1 MNAIEIKNVNKSFG
15 KFSMSDISLELP
27 TGCIMGLVGKNGAG
41 KTTLIKLIL
50 GIAKADSG
58 DITVLGCDIK
68 KHFKYTKQYIGYVPD
83 TGMFDENYTLIK
95 INNLMGNV
103 YKEWQENMFLGY
115 AKKFNLPLD
124 QKIREFSKGMV
135 AKLSIMTA
143 ICHGA
148 KLLIMDEPASG
159 LDPVARDE
167 IINILFE
174 FTREE
179 DCSVL
184 ISSHIVS
191 DLERLCDYICLIDN
205 GQIKFVEEKDEIL
218 EKYLLCSCTIDQYNE
233 IPKEAIISVENTNYS
248 LKLLIDKSKLKGKE
262 FNLETEKT
270 TLEDVI
276 IHIIKE

>member
-1 MNAIEIKNVNKSFG
+1 MNAIEIKDVNKTLG
-15 KFSMSDISLELP
+15 QFSMKDINLNLP

-58 DITVLGCDIK
+58 TITVLGCDNR

-83 TGMFDENYTLIK
+83 SGIFDENYTLIK
-95 INNLMGNV
+95 INKLMCGI
-103 YKEWQENMFLGY
+103 YREWNEPLFFEY
-115 AKKFNLPLD
+115 AKKFHLSLD
-124 QKIREFSKGMV
+124 QRIKEFSKGMK

-148 KLLIMDEPASG
+148 KLLIMDEPTTG

-167 IINILFE
+167 IVNILFE

-191 DLERLCDYICLIDN
+191 DLEKLCDYICLIDN
-205 GQIKFVEEKDEIL
+205 GQIQFIEEKDEIL
-218 EKYLLCSCTIDQYNE
+218 EKYVLCNCTMEQYND
-233 IPKEAIISVENTNYS
+233 IPKEAVISVENTNYS
-248 LKLLIDKSKLKGKE
+248 LKLILDKSKLNGID
-262 FNLETEKT
+262 LETEKT
-270 TLEDVI
+270 TLEDVL
-276 IHIIKE
+276 IHMIKE

>member
-1 MNAIEIKNVNKSFG
+1 MNAIEINNVNKSFG
-15 KFSMSDISLELP
+15 KFSMTDINLELP

-50 GIAKADSG
+50 GIVKADSG
-58 DITVLGCDIK
+58 DITVLGCDIR

-83 TGMFDENYTLIK
+83 CGMFDENYTLVK
-95 INNLMGNV
+95 VNKLMSGV
-103 YKEWQENMFLGY
+103 YREWQEKLFIEY
-115 AKKFNLPLD
+115 AKKFSLPLD
-124 QKIREFSKGMV
+124 QKIKEFSKGMV

-191 DLERLCDYICLIDN
+191 DLERLCDYICLIDK

-218 EKYLLCSCTIDQYNE
+218 EKYVLCSCTIEQYNE
-233 IPKEAIISVENTNYS
+233 IPKEAVISVENTNYS
-248 LKLLIDKSKLKGKE
+248 LKLLLDKSKLNGIK
-262 FNLETEKT
+262 LETEKT
-270 TLEDVI
+270 TLEDVM
-276 IHIIKE
+276 IHMIKE

>member
-1 MNAIEIKNVNKSFG
+1 MNAIEINNVNKSFG
-15 KFSMSDISLELP
+15 KFSMTDINLTLP

-83 TGMFDENYTLIK
+83 NGMFDENYTLIK
-95 INNLMGNV
+95 VNKLMNSI
-103 YKEWQENMFLGY
+103 YREWNEPLFFKY
-115 AKKFNLPLD
+115 AEKFYLPLD
-124 QKIREFSKGMV
+124 QKIKEFSKGMV

-218 EKYLLCSCTIDQYNE
+218 EKYVLYSCTIEQYNE
-233 IPKEAIISVENTNYS
+233 IPKEAVISIENTNYS
-248 LKLLIDKSKLKGKE
+248 LKILLDKSKLNGAK
-262 FNLETEKT
+262 LETEKT

-276 IHIIKE
+276 IHMIKE

>member
-1 MNAIEIKNVNKSFG
+1 MNAIEIKDVNKTLG
-15 KFSMSDISLELP
+15 QFSMKDINLNLP

-58 DITVLGCDIK
+58 TITVLGCDNR

-83 TGMFDENYTLIK
+83 SGIFDENYTLIK
-95 INNLMGNV
+95 INKLMGGI
-103 YKEWQENMFLGY
+103 YREWNEPLFFEY
-115 AKKFNLPLD
+115 AKKFHLSLD
-124 QKIREFSKGMV
+124 QRIKEFSKGMK

-148 KLLIMDEPASG
+148 KLLIMDEPTTG

-167 IINILFE
+167 IVNILFE

-191 DLERLCDYICLIDN
+191 DLEKLCDYICLIDN
-205 GQIKFVEEKDEIL
+205 GQIQFIEEKDEIL
-218 EKYLLCSCTIDQYNE
+218 EKYVLCNCTMEQYND
-233 IPKEAIISVENTNYS
+233 IPKEAVISVENTNYS
-248 LKLLIDKSKLKGKE
+248 LKLILDKSKLKGID
-262 FNLETEKT
+262 LETEKT
-270 TLEDVI
+270 TLEDVL
-276 IHIIKE
+276 IHTIKE

>member
-1 MNAIEIKNVNKSFG
+1 MNAIEIKDVNKTLG
-15 KFSMSDISLELP
+15 QFSMKDINLNLP

-58 DITVLGCDIK
+58 TITVLGCDNR

-83 TGMFDENYTLIK
+83 SGIFDENYTLIK
-95 INNLMGNV
+95 INKLMCGI
-103 YKEWQENMFLGY
+103 YREWNEPLFLEY
-115 AKKFNLPLD
+115 AKKFHLSLD
-124 QKIREFSKGMV
+124 QKIKEFSKGMK

-148 KLLIMDEPASG
+148 KLLIMDEPTKG

-167 IINILFE
+167 IVNILFE

-191 DLERLCDYICLIDN
+191 DLEKLCDYICLIDN
-205 GQIKFVEEKDEIL
+205 GQIQFIEEKDEIL
-218 EKYLLCSCTIDQYNE
+218 EKYVLCNCTMEQYND
-233 IPKEAIISVENTNYS
+233 IPKEAVISVENTNYS
-248 LKLLIDKSKLKGKE
+248 LKLILDKSKLNGID
-262 FNLETEKT
+262 LETEKT
-270 TLEDVI
+270 TLEDLL
-276 IHIIKE
+276 IHMIKE

>member
-1 MNAIEIKNVNKSFG
+1 MNAIEINNVNKSFG
-15 KFSMSDISLELP
+15 KFSLKDINLTLP

-50 GIAKADSG
+50 GIVKADSG
-58 DITVLGCDIK
+58 DITVLGCDNR

-83 TGMFDENYTLIK
+83 CGMFDNNYTLIK
-95 INNLMGNV
+95 INKLMRDV
-103 YKEWQENMFLGY
+103 YKEWQEQLFLEY
-115 AKKFNLPLD
+115 AKKFSLPLD
-124 QKIREFSKGMV
+124 QKIKEFSKGMT

-191 DLERLCDYICLIDN
+191 DLERLCDYICLIDK

-218 EKYLLCSCTIDQYNE
+218 EKYVLFSCTAEQYNE
-233 IPKEAIISVENTNYS
+233 IPKEAVISVEDTNYS
-248 LKLLIDKSKLKGKE
+248 LKLLLDKSKLNGTK
-262 FNLETEKT
+262 LETEKT

-276 IHIIKE
+276 IHMIKE

>member
-1 MNAIEIKNVNKSFG
+1 MNAIEIKDVNKTLG
-15 KFSMSDISLELP
+15 QFSMKDINLNLP

-58 DITVLGCDIK
+58 TITVLGCDNRK
-68 KHFKYTKQYIGYVPD
+68 NFKYTKQYIGYVPD
-83 TGMFDENYTLIK
+83 SGIFDENYTLIK
-95 INNLMGNV
+95 INKLMCGI
-103 YKEWQENMFLGY
+103 YREWNEPLFLEY
-115 AKKFNLPLD
+115 AKKFHLSLD
-124 QKIREFSKGMV
+124 QKIKEFSKGMK

-148 KLLIMDEPASG
+148 KLLIMDEPTTG

-167 IINILFE
+167 IVNILFE

-191 DLERLCDYICLIDN
+191 DLEKLCDYICLIDN
-205 GQIKFVEEKDEIL
+205 GQIQFIEEKDEIL
-218 EKYLLCSCTIDQYNE
+218 EKYVLCNCTMEQYND
-233 IPKEAIISVENTNYS
+233 IPKEAVISVENTNYS
-248 LKLLIDKSKLKGKE
+248 LKLILDKSKLNGID
-262 FNLETEKT
+262 LETEKT
-270 TLEDVI
+270 TLEDLL
-276 IHIIKE
+276 IHMIKE

>member
-1 MNAIEIKNVNKSFG
+1 MNAIEIKDLNKTLGHFAV
-15 KFSMSDISLELP
+15 KDINLELP

-58 DITVLGCDIK
+58 TITVLGCDNR

-83 TGMFDENYTLIK
+83 SGMFDENYTIIK
-95 INNLMGNV
+95 INKLMGGI
-103 YKEWQENMFLGY
+103 YKEWDEVMFLQY
-115 AKKFNLPLD
+115 ANKFHLSLD
-124 QKIREFSKGMV
+124 QKIKEFSKGMK

-148 KLLIMDEPASG
+148 KLLIMDEPAEG

-167 IINILFE
+167 IVNILFE

-191 DLERLCDYICLIDN
+191 DLEKLCDYICLIDN
-205 GQIKFVEEKDEIL
+205 GQIQFIEEKDEIL
-218 EKYLLCSCTIDQYNE
+218 EKYVLCNCTLEQYNE
-233 IPKEAIISVENTNYS
+233 IPKEAVISVENTNYS
-248 LKLLIDKSKLKGKE
+248 LKLILNKSKLKGM
-262 FNLETEKT
+262 NLETEKT
-270 TLEDVI
+270 TLEDVL
-276 IHIIKE
+276 IHMIKE

>member
-1 MNAIEIKNVNKSFG
+1 MNAIEIKDVNKTLG
-15 KFSMSDISLELP
+15 QFSMKDINLNLP

-58 DITVLGCDIK
+58 TITVLGCDNR

-83 TGMFDENYTLIK
+83 SGIFDENYTLIK
-95 INNLMGNV
+95 INKLMCGI
-103 YKEWQENMFLGY
+103 YREWNEPLFLEY
-115 AKKFNLPLD
+115 AKKFHLSLD
-124 QKIREFSKGMV
+124 QKIKEFSKGMK

-148 KLLIMDEPASG
+148 KLLIMDEPTTG

-167 IINILFE
+167 IVNILFE

-191 DLERLCDYICLIDN
+191 DLEKLCDYICLIDN
-205 GQIKFVEEKDEIL
+205 GQIQFIEEKDEIL
-218 EKYLLCSCTIDQYNE
+218 EKYVLCNCTMEQYND
-233 IPKEAIISVENTNYS
+233 IPKEAVISVENTNYS
-248 LKLLIDKSKLKGKE
+248 LKLILDKSKLNGID
-262 FNLETEKT
+262 LETEKT
-270 TLEDVI
+270 TLEDLL
-276 IHIIKE
+276 IHMIKE